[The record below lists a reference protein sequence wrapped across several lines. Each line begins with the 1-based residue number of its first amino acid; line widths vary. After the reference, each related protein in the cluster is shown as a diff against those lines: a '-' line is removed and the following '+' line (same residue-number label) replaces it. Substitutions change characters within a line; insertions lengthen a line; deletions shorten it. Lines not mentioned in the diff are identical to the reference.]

1 LEKLIMNNF
10 LSASQVVSLV
20 AAVGDK
26 RTVIVEGENGIG
38 KTALFHAL
46 RKLPKF
52 ADHIAVQPIDCTQLS
67 DGSVWMPDL
76 DRENGVSR
84 ELPNERF
91 GVSAFNQLGV
101 NNSKPILVGLD
112 EIAKAPQFI
121 KNVLAPIIYERRVG
135 NLSMPEGSVVVCFT
149 NLSVE
154 GLGDSIQAHLRNR
167 LVFVK
172 MRKPSCDEWVKW
184 ATDNG
189 VNPMII
195 AFVSN
200 EPRVMQS
207 FLDYEKG
214 GMFEGKDLSK
224 DNGFIFNPKSMQ
236 LAYATPRSLVAASD
250 ILDAGLGVLDDDT
263 LEAALVGTVGATT
276 AQALSSFIRF
286 GREICEYSRVIKS
299 PDTAPLSDNPTA
311 QLIQVFQFVTRV
323 ADRTEAEAIVK
334 YVWRM
339 RAEMQ
344 SIFCNTVATS
354 QRVAMFATINE
365 FGRMLAE
372 HKIFFSTK

>member
-1 LEKLIMNNF
+1 MTQF

-26 RTVIVEGENGIG
+26 RTIIVEGENGIG

-149 NLSVE
+149 NLSIE

-189 VNPMII
+189 INPMVI
-195 AFVSN
+195 AFVNN

-207 FLDYEKG
+207 FLEYEKG

-276 AQALSSFIRF
+276 AEALASFIRF

-354 QRVAMFATINE
+354 QRVALFATINE

>member
-1 LEKLIMNNF
+1 MNNF
-10 LSASQVVSLV
+10 LSASQVVSLI

-38 KTALFHAL
+38 KTALFHML

-135 NLSMPEGSVVVCFT
+135 NFGMPEGSVVVCFT
-149 NLSVE
+149 NLSIE

-184 ATDNG
+184 ATDNR

-263 LEAALVGTVGATT
+263 LEAALKGTVGATT
-276 AQALSSFIRF
+276 AEALSSFIRF
-286 GREICEYSRVIKS
+286 GREICEYSRVIKT

-354 QRVAMFATINE
+354 QRVALFATINE

>member
-1 LEKLIMNNF
+1 MNQY
-10 LSASQVVSLV
+10 LSSSQVINLI
-20 AAVGDK
+20 AAVGHK

-38 KTALFHAL
+38 KTALFHQL
-46 RKLPKF
+46 KRLPKF
-52 ADHIAVQPIDCTQLS
+52 ANHIAVDPIDCTQLS

-76 DRENGVSR
+76 DRENGISR

-91 GVSAFNQLGV
+91 GVSKSNQRGV
-101 NNSKPILVGLD
+101 NGGKPIMVFLD
-112 EIAKAPQFI
+112 EIAKAPQFV
-121 KNVLAPIIYERRVG
+121 KNVLAPIVYEQRVG
-135 NLSMPEGSVVVCFT
+135 NYHFVEGSVIFCAT

-172 MRKPSCDEWVKW
+172 MRKPTADEWVKW
-184 ATDNG
+184 ATDAG
-189 VNPMII
+189 INPMVI

-200 EPRVMQS
+200 EPRVMAS

-214 GMFEGKDLSK
+214 GAYEGKDMSK
-224 DNGFIFNPKSMQ
+224 DNGFVFNPKSTQ
-236 LAYATPRSLVAASD
+236 QAYATPRSLAAAGD
-250 ILDAGLGVLDDDT
+250 ILDEGLGILDDT
-263 LEAALVGTVGATT
+263 TIEQALIGTVGYTT
-276 AQALSSFIRF
+276 AEALASFVRF
-286 GREICEYSRVIKS
+286 GREICEYARVIKD
-299 PDTAPLSDNPTA
+299 PKTAPLSDNPTA
-311 QLIQVFQFVTRV
+311 QLIQVFQFVSR
-323 ADRTEAEAIVK
+323 AKDRTEAEAIVT

-354 QRVAMFATINE
+354 QRVDLFITLSD
-365 FGRMLAE
+365 FGKMLAE

>member
-1 LEKLIMNNF
+1 MNKF

-20 AAVGDK
+20 AAIGDK

-149 NLSVE
+149 NLSIE

-172 MRKPSCDEWVKW
+172 MRKPSADEWVKW

-195 AFVSN
+195 AFVNN

-207 FLDYEKG
+207 FLEYEKG

-276 AQALSSFIRF
+276 AQALASFIRF

-354 QRVAMFATINE
+354 QRVALFATINE

>member
-1 LEKLIMNNF
+1 MNQY
-10 LSASQVVSLV
+10 LSSSQVINLI
-20 AAVGDK
+20 AAVGHK

-38 KTALFHAL
+38 KTALFHQL
-46 RKLPKF
+46 KRMPKF
-52 ADHIAVQPIDCTQLS
+52 ANHIAVDPIDCTQLS

-76 DRENGVSR
+76 DRENGISR

-91 GVSAFNQLGV
+91 GVSKSNQRGV
-101 NNSKPILVGLD
+101 NGSKPIIAFLD

-121 KNVLAPIIYERRVG
+121 KNVLAPIVYEQRVG
-135 NLSMPEGSVVVCFT
+135 NYHFVEGSVIFCAT

-172 MRKPSCDEWVKW
+172 MRKPTADEWVKW
-184 ATDNG
+184 ATDAG
-189 VNPMII
+189 INPMVI

-200 EPRVMQS
+200 EPRVMAS

-214 GMFEGKDLSK
+214 GAYEGKDMSK
-224 DNGFIFNPKSMQ
+224 DNGFVFNPKSTQ
-236 LAYATPRSLVAASD
+236 QAYATPRSLAAAGD
-250 ILDAGLGVLDDDT
+250 ILDEGLGVLDDT
-263 LEAALVGTVGATT
+263 TIEQALIGTVGYTT
-276 AQALSSFIRF
+276 AESLASFVRF
-286 GREICEYSRVIKS
+286 GREICDYARVIKD
-299 PDTAPLSDNPTA
+299 PKTAPLSDNPTA
-311 QLIQVFQFVTRV
+311 QLIQVFQFVSR
-323 ADRTEAEAIVK
+323 AKDRTEAEAIVS

-354 QRVAMFATINE
+354 QRVDLFITLSD
-365 FGRMLAE
+365 FGKMLAE

>member
-1 LEKLIMNNF
+1 MNQF
-10 LSASQVVSLV
+10 LSASQVVSLI
-20 AAVGDK
+20 AAIGDK

-149 NLSVE
+149 NLSIE

-189 VNPMII
+189 INPMVI
-195 AFVSN
+195 AFVNN

-207 FLDYEKG
+207 FLEYEKG

-276 AQALSSFIRF
+276 AEALSSFIRF

-354 QRVAMFATINE
+354 QRVALFATINE

>member
-1 LEKLIMNNF
+1 MQNF
-10 LSASQVVSLV
+10 LSAQQVLNLI
-20 AAVGDK
+20 ATIGHK

-38 KTALFHAL
+38 KTALFHQL
-46 RKLPKF
+46 KRMPQF
-52 ADHIAVQPIDCTQLS
+52 ADHIAVDPIDCTQLS

-91 GVSAFNQLGV
+91 GVSKTNQRGI
-101 NNSKPILVGLD
+101 NGGKPIIVFLD
-112 EIAKAPQFI
+112 ELAKSPQFI
-121 KNVLAPIIYERRVG
+121 KNVLAPIVYEQRVG
-135 NLSMPEGSVVVCFT
+135 NYHFVEGSVVFAAT
-149 NLSVE
+149 NLSIE

-172 MRKPSCDEWVKW
+172 MRKPTADEWVKW

-189 VNPMII
+189 INPMVI

-207 FLDYEKG
+207 FIDYEKG

-250 ILDAGLGVLDDDT
+250 ILNEGLGVLDDDT

-286 GREICEYSRVIKS
+286 GREICDYARVIKS
-299 PDTAPLSDNPTA
+299 PETAPLSDNPTA

-323 ADRTEAEAIVK
+323 ADRAEAEAIVK

>member
-1 LEKLIMNNF
+1 MNNF
-10 LSASQVVSLV
+10 LSASQVVSLI

-38 KTALFHAL
+38 KTALFHML

-91 GVSAFNQLGV
+91 GVSASNQLGV

-149 NLSVE
+149 NLSIE

-184 ATDNG
+184 ATDNR

-207 FLDYEKG
+207 FLEYEKG

-263 LEAALVGTVGATT
+263 LEAALKGTVGATT
-276 AQALSSFIRF
+276 AEALSSFIRF

-354 QRVAMFATINE
+354 QRVALFATINE

>member
-1 LEKLIMNNF
+1 MNQY
-10 LSASQVVSLV
+10 LSSSQVINLI
-20 AAVGDK
+20 AAVGHK

-38 KTALFHAL
+38 KTALFHQL
-46 RKLPKF
+46 KRLPKF
-52 ADHIAVQPIDCTQLS
+52 ANHIAVDPIDCTQLS

-76 DRENGVSR
+76 DRENGISR

-91 GVSAFNQLGV
+91 GVSKTNQRGV
-101 NNSKPILVGLD
+101 NGGKPIMVFLD

-121 KNVLAPIIYERRVG
+121 KNVLAPIVYEQRVG
-135 NLSMPEGSVVVCFT
+135 NLHFVEGSVIFCAT
-149 NLSVE
+149 NLSIE

-172 MRKPSCDEWVKW
+172 MRKPTAEEWVKW
-184 ATDNG
+184 ATDAG
-189 VNPMII
+189 INPMVI

-200 EPRVMQS
+200 EPRVMAS

-214 GMFEGKDLSK
+214 GAYEGKDMSK
-224 DNGFIFNPKSMQ
+224 DNGFVFNPKSTQ
-236 LAYATPRSLVAASD
+236 QAYATPRSLAAAGD
-250 ILDAGLGVLDDDT
+250 ILDEGLGILDDT
-263 LEAALVGTVGATT
+263 TIEQALIGTVGYTT
-276 AQALSSFIRF
+276 AESLASFVRF
-286 GREICEYSRVIKS
+286 GREICEYARVIKD
-299 PDTAPLSDNPTA
+299 PKTAPLSDNPTA
-311 QLIQVFQFVTRV
+311 QLIQVFQFVSR
-323 ADRTEAEAIVK
+323 AKDRTEAEAIVT

-354 QRVAMFATINE
+354 QRVDLFITLSD
-365 FGRMLAE
+365 FGKMLAE

>member
-1 LEKLIMNNF
+1 MNQYLSSTQVINLI
-10 LSASQVVSLV
+10 
-20 AAVGDK
+20 AAVGHK

-38 KTALFHAL
+38 KTALFHQL
-46 RKLPKF
+46 KRMPKF
-52 ADHIAVQPIDCTQLS
+52 ANHIAVDPIDCTQLS

-76 DRENGVSR
+76 DRDNGVSR

-91 GVSAFNQLGV
+91 GVSKSNQRGV
-101 NNSKPILVGLD
+101 NGSKPIIAFLD

-121 KNVLAPIIYERRVG
+121 KNVLAPIVYEQRVG
-135 NLSMPEGSVVVCFT
+135 NYHFVEGSVIFCAT

-172 MRKPSCDEWVKW
+172 MRKPTADEWVKW
-184 ATDNG
+184 ATDAG
-189 VNPMII
+189 INPMVI

-200 EPRVMQS
+200 EPRVMAS

-214 GMFEGKDLSK
+214 GAYEGKDMSK
-224 DNGFIFNPKSMQ
+224 DNGFVFNPKSTQ
-236 LAYATPRSLVAASD
+236 QAYATPRSLAAAGD
-250 ILDAGLGVLDDDT
+250 ILDEGLGVLDDT
-263 LEAALVGTVGATT
+263 TIEQALIGTVGYTT
-276 AQALSSFIRF
+276 AEALASFVRF
-286 GREICEYSRVIKS
+286 GREICDYARVIKD
-299 PDTAPLSDNPTA
+299 PKTAPLSDNPTA
-311 QLIQVFQFVTRV
+311 QLIQVFQFVSR
-323 ADRTEAEAIVK
+323 AKDRTEAEAIVS

-354 QRVAMFATINE
+354 QRVDLFITLSD
-365 FGRMLAE
+365 FGKMLAE

>member
-1 LEKLIMNNF
+1 MNQF

-20 AAVGDK
+20 AAIGDK

-149 NLSVE
+149 NLSIE

-172 MRKPSCDEWVKW
+172 MRKPSADEWVKW

-189 VNPMII
+189 VN
-195 AFVSN
+195 
-200 EPRVMQS
+200 Q
-207 FLDYEKG
+207 
-214 GMFEGKDLSK
+214 
-224 DNGFIFNPKSMQ
+224 
-236 LAYATPRSLVAASD
+236 
-250 ILDAGLGVLDDDT
+250 
-263 LEAALVGTVGATT
+263 
-276 AQALSSFIRF
+276 
-286 GREICEYSRVIKS
+286 
-299 PDTAPLSDNPTA
+299 
-311 QLIQVFQFVTRV
+311 
-323 ADRTEAEAIVK
+323 
-334 YVWRM
+334 
-339 RAEMQ
+339 
-344 SIFCNTVATS
+344 
-354 QRVAMFATINE
+354 
-365 FGRMLAE
+365 
-372 HKIFFSTK
+372 

>member
-1 LEKLIMNNF
+1 MNQF

-172 MRKPSCDEWVKW
+172 MRKPSADEWVKW

-263 LEAALVGTVGATT
+263 IEAALVGTVGATT

-354 QRVAMFATINE
+354 QRVALFATINE

>member
-1 LEKLIMNNF
+1 MNNF

-52 ADHIAVQPIDCTQLS
+52 VDHIAVQPIDCTQLS

-149 NLSVE
+149 NLSIE

-207 FLDYEKG
+207 FLEYEKG

-276 AQALSSFIRF
+276 AEALSSFIRF

-354 QRVAMFATINE
+354 QRVALFATINE

>member
-1 LEKLIMNNF
+1 MNNF
-10 LSASQVVSLV
+10 LSASQVVSLI

-38 KTALFHAL
+38 KTALFHML

-149 NLSVE
+149 NLSIE

-172 MRKPSCDEWVKW
+172 MRKPSADEWVKW
-184 ATDNG
+184 ATDNR

-276 AQALSSFIRF
+276 AEALASFIRF

-354 QRVAMFATINE
+354 QRVALFATINE

>member
-1 LEKLIMNNF
+1 MNQF
-10 LSASQVVSLV
+10 LSASQVVSLI

-149 NLSVE
+149 NLSIE

-172 MRKPSCDEWVKW
+172 MRKPSADEWIKW

-250 ILDAGLGVLDDDT
+250 ILDAGIGVLDDDT

>member
-1 LEKLIMNNF
+1 MQNF
-10 LSASQVVSLV
+10 LSAQQVLNLI
-20 AAVGDK
+20 ATIGHK

-38 KTALFHAL
+38 KTALFHQL
-46 RKLPKF
+46 KRMPQF
-52 ADHIAVQPIDCTQLS
+52 ADHIAVDPIDCTQLS

-91 GVSAFNQLGV
+91 GVSKTNQRGI
-101 NNSKPILVGLD
+101 NGGKPIIVFLD
-112 EIAKAPQFI
+112 ELAKSPQFI
-121 KNVLAPIIYERRVG
+121 KNVLAPIVYEQRVG
-135 NLSMPEGSVVVCFT
+135 NYHFVEGSVVFAAT
-149 NLSVE
+149 NLSIE

-172 MRKPSCDEWVKW
+172 MRKPTADEWVKW

-189 VNPMII
+189 INPMVI

-207 FLDYEKG
+207 FIDYEKG

-250 ILDAGLGVLDDDT
+250 ILNEGLGVLDDDT

-286 GREICEYSRVIKS
+286 GREICDYARVIKS

-323 ADRTEAEAIVK
+323 TDRTEAEAIVK

-354 QRVAMFATINE
+354 TRVAMFATINE
-365 FGRMLAE
+365 FGRMLAD

>member
-1 LEKLIMNNF
+1 MNQF

-20 AAVGDK
+20 AAIGDK

-52 ADHIAVQPIDCTQLS
+52 ANHIAVQPIDCTQLS

-135 NLSMPEGSVVVCFT
+135 NYHMPEGSVVVCFT
-149 NLSVE
+149 NLSIE

-172 MRKPSCDEWVKW
+172 MRKPSADEWVKW
-184 ATDNG
+184 ATDNR

-224 DNGFIFNPKSMQ
+224 DNGFIFNPKSTQ

>member
-1 LEKLIMNNF
+1 MNQY
-10 LSASQVVSLV
+10 LSSSQVINLI
-20 AAVGDK
+20 AAVGHK

-38 KTALFHAL
+38 KTALFHQL
-46 RKLPKF
+46 KRMPKF
-52 ADHIAVQPIDCTQLS
+52 ANHIAVDPIDCTQLS

-76 DRENGVSR
+76 DRDNGVSR

-91 GVSAFNQLGV
+91 GVSKSNQRGV
-101 NNSKPILVGLD
+101 NGSKPIIAFLD

-121 KNVLAPIIYERRVG
+121 KNVLAPIVYEQRVG
-135 NLSMPEGSVVVCFT
+135 NYHFVEGSVIFCAT

-172 MRKPSCDEWVKW
+172 MRKPTADEWVKW
-184 ATDNG
+184 ATDAG
-189 VNPMII
+189 INPMVI

-200 EPRVMQS
+200 EPRVMAS

-214 GMFEGKDLSK
+214 GAYEGKDMSK
-224 DNGFIFNPKSMQ
+224 DNGFVFNPKSTQ
-236 LAYATPRSLVAASD
+236 QAYATPRSLAAAGD
-250 ILDAGLGVLDDDT
+250 ILDEGLGVLDDT
-263 LEAALVGTVGATT
+263 TIEQALIGTVGYTT
-276 AQALSSFIRF
+276 AEALASFVRF
-286 GREICEYSRVIKS
+286 GREICDYARVIKD
-299 PDTAPLSDNPTA
+299 PKTAPLSDNPTA
-311 QLIQVFQFVTRV
+311 QLIQVFQFVSR
-323 ADRTEAEAIVK
+323 AKDRTEAEAIVS

-354 QRVAMFATINE
+354 QRVDLFITLSD
-365 FGRMLAE
+365 FGKMLAE

>member
-1 LEKLIMNNF
+1 MNQF
-10 LSASQVVSLV
+10 LSASQVVSLI

-149 NLSVE
+149 NLSIE

-172 MRKPSCDEWVKW
+172 MRKPSADEWVKW
-184 ATDNG
+184 ATDNH

-365 FGRMLAE
+365 FGRMLSE

>member
-1 LEKLIMNNF
+1 MNKYLSFTQTLNLI
-10 LSASQVVSLV
+10 
-20 AAVGDK
+20 AAIGDK

-46 RKLPKF
+46 KKLPKF
-52 ADHIAVQPIDCTQLS
+52 ANHIAVDPIDCTQLS

-91 GVSAFNQLGV
+91 GVSKTNQLGV
-101 NNSKPILVGLD
+101 NGSTPILCFLD

-135 NLSMPEGSVVVCFT
+135 NYHMPEGSVVFCAT
-149 NLSVE
+149 NLATE

-172 MRKPSCDEWVKW
+172 MRKPTAKEWVQW
-184 ATDNG
+184 AVDNR
-189 VNPMII
+189 VNANVI
-195 AFVSN
+195 AFVN
-200 EPRVMQS
+200 NYEMVMDS
-207 FLDYEKG
+207 FLDYEVG
-214 GMFEGKDLSK
+214 GKHEGKELGK
-224 DNGFIFNPKSMQ
+224 DNGMIFNPRSMTPH
-236 LAYATPRSLVAASD
+236 YATPRSLCAAGD
-250 ILDAGLGVLDDDT
+250 ILDAGDGVLDDDT
-263 LEAALVGTVGATT
+263 LEAALIGTIGAV
-276 AQALSSFIRF
+276 AAENLGSFVRF
-286 GREICEYSRVIKS
+286 GRDICSFERVVSDPEK
-299 PDTAPLSDNPTA
+299 APLSDNPSA
-311 QLIQVFQFVTRV
+311 QLIQVFQFVSRCD
-323 ADRTEAEAIVK
+323 DRTQAEAVVK

-344 SIFCNTVATS
+344 SIFCNTIANS
-354 QRVAMFATINE
+354 QRVALFATLNE
-365 FGRMLAE
+365 FGRMLNE

>member
-1 LEKLIMNNF
+1 MQNF
-10 LSASQVVSLV
+10 LSAQQVLNLI
-20 AAVGDK
+20 ATIGHK

-38 KTALFHAL
+38 KTALFHQL
-46 RKLPKF
+46 KRMPQF
-52 ADHIAVQPIDCTQLS
+52 ADHIAVDPIDCTQLS

-91 GVSAFNQLGV
+91 GVSKTNQRGI
-101 NNSKPILVGLD
+101 NGGKPIIVFLD
-112 EIAKAPQFI
+112 ELAKSPQFI
-121 KNVLAPIIYERRVG
+121 KNVLAPIVYEQRVG
-135 NLSMPEGSVVVCFT
+135 NYHFVEGSVVFAAT
-149 NLSVE
+149 NLSIE

-172 MRKPSCDEWVKW
+172 MRKPTADEWVKW

-189 VNPMII
+189 INPMVI

-207 FLDYEKG
+207 FIDYEKG

-250 ILDAGLGVLDDDT
+250 ILNEGLGVLDDDT

-286 GREICEYSRVIKS
+286 GREICDYARVIKS

-354 QRVAMFATINE
+354 TRVALFATINE
-365 FGRMLAE
+365 FGRMLAD

>member
-1 LEKLIMNNF
+1 MNKYLSFTQTLNLI
-10 LSASQVVSLV
+10 

-26 RTVIVEGENGIG
+26 RTIIVEGENGIG

-46 RKLPKF
+46 KRLPKF
-52 ADHIAVQPIDCTQLS
+52 ADHIAVDPVDCTQLS

-91 GVSAFNQLGV
+91 GVNKHNQLGV
-101 NNSKPILVGLD
+101 NGSKPVLIMLD

-121 KNVLAPIIYERRVG
+121 KNVLAPIVYERRVG
-135 NLSMPEGSVVVCFT
+135 QYHFVEGSVVFCGT
-149 NLSVE
+149 NLGVE

-172 MRKPSCDEWVKW
+172 MRKPTADEWVKW
-184 ATDNG
+184 ATDAAI
-189 VNPMII
+189 NPMVI
-195 AFVSN
+195 AFVNN
-200 EPRVMQS
+200 EPRVMAS

-224 DNGFIFNPKSMQ
+224 DNGFIFNPRSVQ
-236 LAYATPRSLVAASD
+236 IAYASPRSLAAAGD
-250 ILDAGLGVLDDDT
+250 ILDNGLGVLDDDT

-276 AQALSSFIRF
+276 AEAMSSFVRF
-286 GREICEYSRVIKS
+286 GRDICEYSRVVADPEK
-299 PDTAPLSDNPTA
+299 APLSDNPTA
-311 QLIQVFQFVTRV
+311 QLIQVFQFVSRV
-323 ADRTEAEAIVK
+323 ADRNEAEAIVK

-354 QRVAMFATINE
+354 QRVATFATINE
-365 FGRMLAE
+365 FGKMLNE

>member
-1 LEKLIMNNF
+1 MNQF
-10 LSASQVVSLV
+10 LSASQVVSLI

-149 NLSVE
+149 NLSIE

-172 MRKPSCDEWVKW
+172 MRKPSADEWIKW

-250 ILDAGLGVLDDDT
+250 ILDAGIGVLDDDT

-276 AQALSSFIRF
+276 AEALASFIRF

>member
-1 LEKLIMNNF
+1 MNKYLSFTQVLNLI
-10 LSASQVVSLV
+10 

-46 RKLPKF
+46 KRMPKF
-52 ADHIAVQPIDCTQLS
+52 ANHIAVDPVDCTQLS

-76 DRENGVSR
+76 DRDNGISR

-91 GVSAFNQLGV
+91 GVSKHNQLGV
-101 NNSKPILVGLD
+101 NGAQPILCFLD

-135 NLSMPEGSVVVCFT
+135 NYHLPEGSVVFAAT
-149 NLSVE
+149 NLGVE

-172 MRKPSCDEWVKW
+172 MRKPTADEWVKW
-184 ATDNG
+184 ATDAAI
-189 VNPMII
+189 NPMVI
-195 AFVSN
+195 AFVNN
-200 EPRVMQS
+200 EPRVMAS

-224 DNGFIFNPKSMQ
+224 DNGFIFNPRSVQ
-236 LAYATPRSLVAASD
+236 IAYASPRSLAAAGD
-250 ILDAGLGVLDDDT
+250 ILDNGLGMLDDDT

-276 AQALSSFIRF
+276 AEAMSSFVRF
-286 GREICEYSRVIKS
+286 GRDICEYSRVIADPEK
-299 PDTAPLSDNPTA
+299 APLSDNPTA
-311 QLIQVFQFVTRV
+311 QLIQVFQFVSRV
-323 ADRTEAEAIVK
+323 ADRKEAEAIVK

-354 QRVAMFATINE
+354 QRVATFATINE
-365 FGRMLAE
+365 FGKMLNE

>member
-1 LEKLIMNNF
+1 MNNF
-10 LSASQVVSLV
+10 LSASQVVSLI

-149 NLSVE
+149 NLSIE

-172 MRKPSCDEWVKW
+172 MRKPSADEWVKW

-276 AQALSSFIRF
+276 AEALASFIRF

-354 QRVAMFATINE
+354 QRVALFATINE

>member
-1 LEKLIMNNF
+1 MNNF
-10 LSASQVVSLV
+10 LSAQQVLNLI
-20 AAVGDK
+20 ATVGHK

-38 KTALFHAL
+38 KTALFHQL
-46 RKLPKF
+46 KRMPQF
-52 ADHIAVQPIDCTQLS
+52 ANHIAVDPIDCTQLS

-91 GVSAFNQLGV
+91 GVSKFNQRGV
-101 NNSKPILVGLD
+101 NGGKPIMVFLD
-112 EIAKAPQFI
+112 EIAKSPQFI
-121 KNVLAPIIYERRVG
+121 KNVLAPIVYEQRVG
-135 NLSMPEGSVVVCFT
+135 NYHFVEGSVVFCAT
-149 NLSVE
+149 NLAVE

-172 MRKPSCDEWVKW
+172 MRKPTADEWVKW

-189 VNPMII
+189 INPMVI

-207 FLDYEKG
+207 FMDYEKG

-250 ILDAGLGVLDDDT
+250 ILNTGLGVLDDDT

-286 GREICEYSRVIKS
+286 GREICEYARVIKS
-299 PDTAPLSDNPTA
+299 PETAPLSDNPTA

-365 FGRMLAE
+365 FGRMLAD

>member
-1 LEKLIMNNF
+1 MNNF
-10 LSASQVVSLV
+10 LSASQVVSLI

-38 KTALFHAL
+38 KTALFHML

-91 GVSAFNQLGV
+91 GVSASNQLGV

-149 NLSVE
+149 NLSIE

-172 MRKPSCDEWVKW
+172 MRKPSADEWVKW
-184 ATDNG
+184 ATDNR

-250 ILDAGLGVLDDDT
+250 ILDAGLGVLDDET
-263 LEAALVGTVGATT
+263 LEAALKGTVGATT
-276 AQALSSFIRF
+276 AEALASFIRF

-354 QRVAMFATINE
+354 QRVALFATINE

>member
-1 LEKLIMNNF
+1 MNNM
-10 LSASQVVSLV
+10 LSFTQVLNLI

-46 RKLPKF
+46 KKHPKF
-52 ADHIAVQPIDCTQLS
+52 TNHIAVDPVDCTQLS
-67 DGSVWMPDL
+67 DGSVSMPDL

-91 GVSAFNQLGV
+91 GVSKVNQMGV
-101 NNSKPILVGLD
+101 NGAKPIMVFLD

-135 NLSMPEGSVVVCFT
+135 NYHMPEGSVVFCAT
-149 NLSVE
+149 NLAVE

-172 MRKPSCDEWVKW
+172 MRKPTAGEWVQW
-184 ATDNG
+184 AIDKGTNAS
-189 VNPMII
+189 VI
-195 AFVSN
+195 AFVNSYAQ
-200 EPRVMQS
+200 VMDS

-214 GMFEGKDLSK
+214 GKHEGKQQDK
-224 DNGFIFNPKSMQ
+224 DNGYIFNPRSMA
-236 LAYATPRSLVAASD
+236 LAYATPRSLVAAGD
-250 ILDAGLGVLDDDT
+250 VLDAGDGVLDDET

-276 AQALSSFIRF
+276 AESLSSFVRF
-286 GREICEYSRVIKS
+286 GRDICSLERVLKD
-299 PDTAPLSDNPTA
+299 PATAPLSDNPTA
-311 QLIQVFQFVTRV
+311 QLVQVFQFVSRVDTRE
-323 ADRTEAEAIVK
+323 DAEKVVE
-334 YVWRM
+334 YVLRM

-344 SIFCNTVATS
+344 SIFANSVAQS
-354 QRVAMFATINE
+354 QRVSIYVTLKN
-365 FGRMLAE
+365 FGGLLAA

>member
-1 LEKLIMNNF
+1 MNQF
-10 LSASQVVSLV
+10 LSASQVVSLI
-20 AAVGDK
+20 AAIGDK

-149 NLSVE
+149 NLSIE

-172 MRKPSCDEWVKW
+172 MRKPSADEWVKW

-354 QRVAMFATINE
+354 QRVALFATINE